1 METLDVHKNSES
13 TAHEDQRPIV
23 VALGASNLSRGLSR
37 LLQASRCCSSSAFDL
52 VVAAGHGRSYGANSR
67 IWNRNL
73 PSILES
79 GLWRSI
85 DKMLRRDVFGN
96 SPRLAVITDIGNDLL
111 YGFSIEQI
119 ATWLEEVIHRLH
131 LQQFNIVITKLPI
144 ESIQSVGPRRFR
156 LLKTFFVPG
165 CRQSLEE
172 IKEQS
177 RQMNN
182 SIVRL
187 AKKYQLSIIEQP
199 GFWYGLDAIHI
210 RRSCLDDLWQ
220 RVVECWPVCTHD
232 SETRQGTA
240 QWSTW
245 KEWFRI
251 GAASAEVRS
260 LAGVMLFTP
269 QPVFQLGDTTRVFL
283 Y

>member
-1 METLDVHKNSES
+1 MHGDSES
-13 TAHEDQRPIV
+13 IAHDEERTLV

-67 IWNRNL
+67 IWKRSL

-85 DKMLRRDVFGN
+85 DRMLRRDVFGN

-131 LQQFNIVITKLPI
+131 QQQFHVVITKLPI

-177 RQMNN
+177 HQMNN

-199 GFWYGLDAIHI
+199 GSWYGLDAIHI
-210 RRSCLDDLWQ
+210 RRSCLNSLWR
-220 RVVECWPVCTHD
+220 RVLECWPLSSSNKKVC
-232 SETRQGTA
+232 QGTSR
-240 QWSTW
+240 WNSL
-245 KEWFRI
+245 KEWSYLCK
-251 GAASAEVRS
+251 ASAEVRS
-260 LAGVMLFTP
+260 LAGVTIFTP
-269 QPVFQLGDTTRVFL
+269 QPVLQLSDTTRIFF

>member
-1 METLDVHKNSES
+1 MHRDSES
-13 TAHEDQRPIV
+13 IAYDEERTLV

-67 IWNRNL
+67 IWKRSL

-85 DKMLRRDVFGN
+85 DKMLCRDVFGN

-131 LQQFNIVITKLPI
+131 QQQFHIVITKLPI
-144 ESIQSVGPRRFR
+144 ESIQAVGLCRFR
-156 LLKTFFVPG
+156 LLKTFFIPG

-199 GFWYGLDAIHI
+199 GSWYGFDAIHI
-210 RRSCLDDLWQ
+210 RRSCLDELWQ
-220 RVVECWPVCTHD
+220 RVVECWPVCVRD
-232 SETRQGTA
+232 SGMRRGRA
-240 QWSTW
+240 QWSAW
-245 KEWFRI
+245 KEWSRLGF
-251 GAASAEVRS
+251 ASAEVRS

-269 QPVFQLGDTTRVFL
+269 QPAFQLGDTTRVFL

>member
-52 VVAAGHGRSYGANSR
+52 VVAAGHGRSYGVNSR